1 MTSRTSTR
9 TPARTSARPDI
20 AVVGAGTMG
29 AWTAF
34 WAGQA
39 GHVTTLVDA
48 WGAGHPR
55 ATSGDETRIIR
66 SSYGSDVLYARWAR
80 TALGHWRRFG
90 DEWGEQLF
98 EPVGTLWFGRRADG
112 FEAASLAVLRAEG
125 IPVEQV
131 GVDEARRR
139 WPQVAFEDD
148 AFVVFEPEG
157 GALLARRGTM
167 AVARAFERDGG
178 RFERVAARPG
188 RVDGRRLVDIV
199 FDDERRLA
207 AGTFVFAAGP
217 WLPRLF
223 PELLGNLIRVTKQ
236 DVFFFGPSGGDDRFG
251 GDHLPTWV
259 DFDAAFYGVPG
270 IDGRGPKLAPD
281 RYGPVFD
288 PSLGERIVDPDSTRL
303 ARAYAARRFPA
314 LAGQP
319 IVETRVCQY
328 ETTPD
333 SHFIIDRHPDLD
345 NVWIVG
351 GGSGHAFKH
360 GPRIGEYVVE
370 RIGGAPAGPGE
381 ERFGLVAARRPDSSL
396 RTGGDEMVAGWQG
409 Y

>member
-1 MTSRTSTR
+1 MTSRS
-9 TPARTSARPDI
+9 SARPDL

-34 WAGQA
+34 WAGRK
-39 GHVTTLVDA
+39 GLTTTLVDA

-66 SSYGSDVLYARWAR
+66 SSYGSDVLYSRWAR
-80 TALGHWRRFG
+80 QALDHWRRFG
-90 DEWGEQLF
+90 EEWGERLF
-98 EPVGTLWFGRRADG
+98 EPVGTLWFGHRLDG

-125 IPVEQV
+125 IPVEQLA
-131 GVDEARRR
+131 VDEARRR
-139 WPQVAFEDD
+139 WPQIDFEDD
-148 AFVVFEPEG
+148 AFVVYEPEA
-157 GALLARRGTM
+157 GALMARRGTL
-167 AVARAFERDGG
+167 AAARAFEGDGG
-178 RFERVAARPG
+178 RFELAAARPG
-188 RVDGRRLVDIV
+188 RTSGRRMVDVILG
-199 FDDERRLA
+199 DERRLA

-223 PELLGNLIRVTKQ
+223 PELLGPLIRVTKQ
-236 DVFFFGPSGGDDRFG
+236 DVFFFGPTGGDGRYAG
-251 GDHLPTWV
+251 GPMPTWV
-259 DFDAAFYGVPG
+259 DYDAAFYGVPG
-270 IDGRGPKLAPD
+270 LDGRGPKLAPD

-303 ARAYAARRFPA
+303 ARDYAARRFPG

-319 IVETRVCQY
+319 VVETRVCQY

-333 SHFIIDRHPDLD
+333 SHFIIDRHPDYD
-345 NVWIVG
+345 NVWIAG

-360 GPRIGEYVVE
+360 GPRIGEYLAD
-370 RIGGAPAGPGE
+370 RIGGAPLGPDE
-381 ERFGLVAARRPDSSL
+381 ARFSLTEPRRMDSTL
-396 RTGGDEMVAGWQG
+396 RTGGDEMVAAWQG